1 MTMARVSAAS
11 CLIVISH
18 LGFAASFVTFES
30 GQVRP
35 LAMSP
40 DGTRLFAVNTPDGRL
55 EIFNIG
61 SSGLA
66 PAFSVPVG
74 MEPVAVAA
82 RSNTEVWVVN
92 HLSDSIS
99 IVDLS
104 TTPPRVVR
112 TLLVGDEPRDIV
124 FAGPGRNRAFITTA
138 HRGQNIPFDPQL
150 TTAGVGRADVWSF
163 DATNL
168 GATLGGTP
176 LTIVTLFTDTP
187 RALAVS
193 PSGGTVY
200 AAGFHTGNRTTTLHD
215 NVISNGL
222 GLPTTDSEGI
232 TGPATGLIVKSNGSN
247 WLDPVGRDW
256 TSSVMFNLPDRDVF
270 VIDASANPPVS
281 TNSFAGV
288 GTVLFNMA
296 VNPVSGKLYVSNTD
310 ARNEVRFEGS
320 RPASGPGS
328 TVTTVQGHL
337 HEARISVISGTT
349 VTPRHLNKHI
359 NYSIRPAPAGTKE
372 KSLATPTGMAVT
384 TDGSTLYVAAL
395 SSNKIGIFDTAQL
408 ENNTFTP
415 DAANHISLPGGGPT
429 GVVLDETRGRLY
441 TLTRFNNSV
450 AMVDLASKT
459 QLASYSLHNPEPAHV
474 VNGRPFLYD
483 AFNTSS
489 NGEASCAS
497 CHAFGDFDSLAWD
510 LGDPLGPTLSNP
522 NPDGPIGAASNSYAP
537 MKGPMTTQS
546 LRGLANHGPMH
557 WRGDRTF
564 AHAGGDALDEN
575 GAFREFN
582 VAFEGLLGRS
592 GPLAAADMQAF
603 ANFALEL
610 AYPPNPVRALDNSL
624 TGTQAA
630 GQFFYF
636 NNDAVAGLTCNS
648 CHVLSPENGFF
659 GTGGLMSFE
668 AEPQDFKIPHL
679 RNMYQKVGMFG
690 MAATN
695 FFGTGDNGHK
705 GDQVRGFGFIHDGST
720 DTLFRFHGATLFN
733 VTPADQV
740 NLEQFMF
747 AMDSNLAPIVG
758 QQVTLNDTNA
768 ATVGAR
774 IDLMIARAAVNE
786 CDLIVKGV
794 IAGQARGWQIDNG
807 STFYRGDN
815 GVSISDA
822 DLRTLAATP
831 GQSLTF
837 TCVPFGSGTH
847 MGVDRDLDGVFDASD
862 NCPATV
868 NADQLDLDADARGDV
883 CDNCTTLANGDQRD
897 TNGDGFGNRCDA
909 DFDQNN
915 FVNFADQ
922 NTFKSRF
929 GTNDPNADFD
939 GNGFVNFADQNI
951 FKSLF
956 GKAPGPSGV
965 IP

>member
-1 MTMARVSAAS
+1 MARSSIVS
-11 CLIVISH
+11 CLIATSQP
-18 LGFAASFVTFES
+18 GFAASFVTFES

-40 DGTRLFAVNTPDGRL
+40 DGARLFVVNTPDGRL

-61 SSGLA
+61 LAGLA
-66 PAFSVPVG
+66 PAASVPVG

-99 IVDLS
+99 IIDLS

-150 TTAGVGRADVWSF
+150 TTAGVGRADVWAF

-176 LTIVTLFTDTP
+176 LSIVTLFTDTP

-200 AAGFHTGNRTTTLHD
+200 AAGFHTGNRTTTLQEG
-215 NVISNGL
+215 VVSTGL
-222 GLPTTDSEGI
+222 GLPTTDSESL
-232 TGPATGLIVKSNGSN
+232 TGPATGLIVKNNGSN

-256 TSSVMFNLPDRDVF
+256 TSSLRFNLPDRDVF
-270 VIDASANPPVS
+270 VIDANANPPVS

-310 ARNEVRFEGS
+310 ARNEVRFEGA

-337 HEARISVISGTT
+337 HEARISVIAGTT
-349 VTPRHLNKHI
+349 VTSRHLNKHI
-359 NYSIRPAPAGTKE
+359 NYSVRPAPAGTKD

-384 TDGSTLYVAAL
+384 ANGSTLYVAAL
-395 SSNKIGIFDTAQL
+395 GSNKIGIFDTTQL
-408 ENNTFTP
+408 ENDSFTP

-441 TLTRFNNSV
+441 TLTRFNNAV
-450 AMVDLASKT
+450 AMVALASKT

-510 LGDPLGPTLSNP
+510 LGDPLGPTLTNP
-522 NPDGPIGAASNSYAP
+522 NPDGPIGASSNFYAP

-546 LRGLANHGPMH
+546 LRGMANHGPMH

-564 AHAGGDALDEN
+564 AHSGGNALDEN

-582 VAFEGLLGRS
+582 VAFEGLLGRT
-592 GPLAAADMQAF
+592 GPLATTEMQAF
-603 ANFALEL
+603 ADFALEIT
-610 AYPPNPVRALDNSL
+610 YPPNPVRALDNSL
-624 TGTQAA
+624 TTTQNA
-630 GQFFYF
+630 GRSHFFVG
-636 NNDAVAGLTCNS
+636 APGGSLICNQ
-648 CHVLSPENGFF
+648 CHTLDPANGFF
-659 GTGGLMSFE
+659 GSSGLMSFE
-668 AEPQDFKIPHL
+668 SEPQDFKTPHL
-679 RNMYQKVGMFG
+679 RNLYQKVGMFG
-690 MAATN
+690 QAN
-695 FFGTGDNGHK
+695 VGVLFGPGDDSHM
-705 GDQVRGFGFIHDGST
+705 GDQVRGFGYLHDGSI
-720 DTLFRFHGATLFN
+720 DTLFRFHSIALFGLDPN
-733 VTPADQV
+733 EVTEV
-740 NLEQFMF
+740 EQFMF
-747 AMDSNLAPIVG
+747 VMDSNLAPIVG
-758 QQVTLNDTNA
+758 QQTTLTDTNS
-768 ATVGAR
+768 ATVGPR
-774 IDLMIARAAVNE
+774 IDLMIARASASE
-786 CDLIVKGV
+786 SDLIVKGV
-794 IAGQARGWQIDNG
+794 IAGQPRGWKLNNG
-807 STFYRGDN
+807 STSYQGDN
-815 GVSISDA
+815 GVAINDA

-831 GQSLTF
+831 AQSLTF
-837 TCVPFGSGTH
+837 TSVPFGSGTRA
-847 MGVDRDLDGVFDASD
+847 GVDRDLDGVLDASD
-862 NCPATV
+862 NCPAAV
-868 NADQLDLDADARGDV
+868 NADQLDSDADARGDV
-883 CDNCTTLANGDQRD
+883 CDNCTTLANADQRD
-897 TNGDGFGNRCDA
+897 TDGDGFGNRCDA
-909 DFDQNN
+909 DLNQSN
-915 FVNFADQ
+915 FVNAADLA
-922 NTFKSRF
+922 TFKSRF
-929 GTNDPNADFD
+929 GTNDPHADFD
-939 GNGFVNFADQNI
+939 GSGFVNAADLAI
-951 FKSLF
+951 FKQLF
-956 GKAPGPSGV
+956 GKAPGPSG
-965 IP
+965 